1 MECFKKEGCC
11 YSTVYRVIQRYVQF
25 KVTTDLP
32 RSGRPRKLNN
42 KQMKSIAFTVN
53 NNSGISH
60 RILSRRYNVDHR
72 TIGRNL
78 KQRTNIRPRQRI
90 KAPKYVKD
98 QEKRAQ
104 KYSGFLYR
112 HISNNCFIVM
122 DGEKYFSLSGVDIP
136 GNSLYYTSD
145 RSSTPANINEGSLY
159 TTSVTCIRS
168 KFYTFCAKGKNPPNV
183 PQVRP
188 IEDLWG
194 ILKQMVYA
202 QNYEEKI

>member
-1 MECFKKEGCC
+1 MEFKKKRRLC

-25 KVTTDLP
+25 KTTADLP
-32 RSGRPRKLNN
+32 RSGRRRKLNN

-104 KYSGFLYR
+104 
-112 HISNNCFIVM
+112 NIV
-122 DGEKYFSLSGVDIP
+122 D
-136 GNSLYYTSD
+136 
-145 RSSTPANINEGSLY
+145 
-159 TTSVTCIRS
+159 
-168 KFYTFCAKGKNPPNV
+168 FYIVIF
-183 PQVRP
+183 
-188 IEDLWG
+188 
-194 ILKQMVYA
+194 
-202 QNYEEKI
+202 